1 MRKFYIVFL
10 FITLLLFNAPFILA
24 QTQLSES
31 TYGDVVLNY
40 LNQVKTAYE
49 LNETDLSDLL
59 VSNEVYSKSTGVT
72 HYYINQRYQGIK
84 IYNAV
89 SNVVVK
95 DNNVFSF
102 WNRFYSNLADRI
114 NSTTPS
120 IDPLQALQNVSAY
133 LELGDNGDLEITED
147 SSYKVIFSKGNI
159 SKSEIPVE
167 LVYTPLENEELRLSW
182 DLSIQVLNGK
192 NWWSVRVDAITGEII
207 DVIDWVLKCDFET
220 HEHNLIHSESKVELE
235 ANFTLFKS
243 QFFSA
248 DNAQYNVFPLPVESP
263 NHGNRQLLVNPANL
277 NASPFGW
284 HDTNGIDGPEFT
296 VTRGNNVWA
305 QEDRDGN
312 DDDMGFAPNG
322 GVGLNFN
329 FPLDLDQSPIGYE
342 SSSLTN
348 LFYMNNMMHDVWY
361 EYGFDEVAGNFQEN
375 NYGNGGSGGD
385 FVYADGQDGAGLNNA
400 TFGTPPDGGNPGMTM
415 FLWSPSGPIGEPLTI
430 NNGILAGQYIG
441 LEANF
446 GQPLPNTP
454 ITAELILTEDF
465 VIPTNNDLRD
475 ACNLIVN
482 SEELAGKIVVIRRG
496 ECEFGT
502 KILKAQNFG
511 AVAVIMV
518 NNVPG
523 SPILM
528 GAGAEGGQ
536 VTIPSIMVTQEDGEA
551 IISEL
556 EAGAT
561 ISASLIAAGPFQKD
575 GSLDN
580 GIIAHEYGHGI
591 SNRLTGGP
599 SQAGCLS
606 NSEQMG
612 EGWSDWFALM
622 MTMKS
627 TDNANDSRGIGTYA
641 IGEPIT
647 GTGIRPAPYTSNFAV
662 NSFTYGDT
670 NNTALSVPHGV
681 GFVWATVLWDL
692 TWAYVEKYGFD
703 SDLLHGN
710 GGNNKVMQLVI
721 DGLKLQPCAPGFVSG
736 RDALLEADML
746 LTGGQD
752 QCLIWDVFSKR
763 GLGVGAFEGSTNSRF
778 DQVEDFNMPDPN
790 DPTLG
795 NCTSLSTEDFNEGF
809 YNIYPNPT
817 NGSLNIKVNRDFG
830 QVTISV
836 LDLNGRMVYNSQESL
851 HGTINMELTNL
862 KSGVYILRIM
872 GNNVSINEKIV
883 KK

>member
-1 MRKFYIVFL
+1 MRKFYVVFL
-10 FITLLLFNAPFILA
+10 FIALLLFNAPFILA
-24 QTQLSES
+24 QTQLSQS
-31 TYGDVVLNY
+31 TYGDIVLNY
-40 LNQVKTAYE
+40 LSNGKTTHN

-59 VSNEVYSKSTGVT
+59 VSNQVYSKSTGVT

-84 IYNAV
+84 IYNAI
-89 SNVVVK
+89 SNVVIK

-102 WNRFYSNLADRI
+102 KNRFYSNLADKI
-114 NSTTPS
+114 NSTSPS
-120 IDPLQALQNVSAY
+120 VSPLQAVQNAGAY
-133 LELGDNGDLEITED
+133 LELGDIGDLENIED
-147 SSYKVIFSKGNI
+147 SSYKVLFSNGNI

-167 LVYTPLENEELRLSW
+167 LVYTSMKNGELRLSW

-192 NWWSVRVDAITGEII
+192 NWWSVRVDAISGEII

-220 HEHNLIHSESKVELE
+220 HEHNLIHSESKIELE
-235 ANFTLFKS
+235 ADFTLFKNQS
-243 QFFSA
+243 FSP
-248 DNAQYNVFPLPVESP
+248 DNAQYNVFPLPIESP
-263 NHGNRQLLVNPANL
+263 NHGNRQLLLNPANL
-277 NASPFGW
+277 NASPYGW
-284 HDTNGIDGPEFT
+284 HDINGIDGPEYT

-375 NYGNGGSGGD
+375 NYGNGGLGGD
-385 FVYADGQDGAGLNNA
+385 FVFADGQDGAGLNNA

-415 FLWSPSGPIGEPLTI
+415 FLWSASGPIGEPLTI
-430 NNGILAGQYIG
+430 NNGPLSGQYIG

-446 GQPLPNTP
+446 GQPLTNTP
-454 ITAELILTEDF
+454 ITANLVLTEDF

-482 SEELAGKIVVIRRG
+482 SQELAGKIVVIRRG

-518 NNVPG
+518 NNVSG

-528 GAGAEGGQ
+528 GAGADGSQ
-536 VTIPSIMVTQEDGEA
+536 VTIPSIMVTQEDGES

-556 EAGAT
+556 EGGAT
-561 ISASLIAAGPFQKD
+561 ISATLIAAGPFQKD

-641 IGEPIT
+641 IGEPIS
-647 GTGIRPAPYTSNFAV
+647 GTGIRPAPYTTNFAV
-662 NSFTYGDT
+662 NGFTYGDT
-670 NNTALSVPHGV
+670 NNSGLSVPHGV

-703 SDLLHGN
+703 SDLLQGN

-721 DGLKLQPCAPGFVSG
+721 DGMKLQPCGPGFVSG

-752 QCLIWDVFSKR
+752 QCLIWEVFSKR
-763 GLGVGAFEGSTNSRF
+763 GLGFGAFEGSTNSRF
-778 DQVEDFNMPDPN
+778 DQVENFNMPDPN
-790 DPTLG
+790 DPTLA
-795 NCTSLSTEDFNEGF
+795 NCTSLSTDDFNKGF
-809 YNIYPNPT
+809 YKIYPNPT
-817 NGSLNIKVNRDFG
+817 NSNLNIKVNRDLG

-836 LDLNGRMVYNSQESL
+836 LDINGRLVYMSQESL
-851 HGTINMELTNL
+851 YSTTTMNLNNL
-862 KSGVYILRIM
+862 KSGVYILRII
-872 GNNVSINEKIV
+872 GENVSINEKIV